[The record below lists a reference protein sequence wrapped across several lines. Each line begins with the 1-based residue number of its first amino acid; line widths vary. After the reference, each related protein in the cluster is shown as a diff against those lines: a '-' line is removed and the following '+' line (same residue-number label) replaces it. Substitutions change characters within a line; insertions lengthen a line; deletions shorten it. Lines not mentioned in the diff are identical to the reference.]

1 MAARRAST
9 GVGGI
14 GKEDDDR
21 MTAGRGDVRGAGIIP
36 DGKGGGIRQIDKAG
50 KLGAADEIDRVGAM
64 RADFG
69 GERLLTRSPDDD
81 GQGAGRLDQALGEQ
95 TVMLCGPAL
104 LRVAR

>member
-1 MAARRAST
+1 MAARRASA

-21 MTAGRGDVRGAGIIP
+21 MTAGRGDVRGAGVIP
-36 DGKGGGIRQIDKAG
+36 DGKSGGIRQIDKAG
-50 KLGAADEIDRVGAM
+50 ELGATDEVDRVGAM
-64 RADFG
+64 RTDFG
-69 GERLLTRSPDDD
+69 GERLFTRSPDDD
-81 GQGAGRLDQALGEQ
+81 GESAGRLYQPLGKQ